1 VLVKKKLREQLGFH
15 RYTVNTHPDEFIPE
29 PPSKNTLNPP
39 MTSPDLL
46 RLVSPFRP
54 SLFHIKRFIQCRIK
68 VTRGSAAFQERGALN

>member
-1 VLVKKKLREQLGFH
+1 VLVTKKLREQLGFH

-29 PPSKNTLNPP
+29 LPSKNTLDPP

-68 VTRGSAAFQERGALN
+68 VTRGLQHFKSAGP